1 MDTTSSGRGLEK
13 RRSSSGETVSL
24 KSADV
29 LETSL
34 DRILLSI
41 NMAPQNMGAVVLAVR
56 SIKLFCHAFIFADG
70 LPKQYLNLDTLDRTE
85 PSGEVFTPKDSD
97 YHSIPITGMEK
108 LVTYRQETYG
118 KMAGILTDT
127 VHST

>member
-13 RRSSSGETVSL
+13 RRSSNGETVSL

-41 NMAPQNMGAVVLAVR
+41 NMAPQNMGAVYIVLAVR

-97 YHSIPITGMEK
+97 I
-108 LVTYRQETYG
+108 LVKDVG
-118 KMAGILTDT
+118 KTRHLQARNIR
-127 VHST
+127 